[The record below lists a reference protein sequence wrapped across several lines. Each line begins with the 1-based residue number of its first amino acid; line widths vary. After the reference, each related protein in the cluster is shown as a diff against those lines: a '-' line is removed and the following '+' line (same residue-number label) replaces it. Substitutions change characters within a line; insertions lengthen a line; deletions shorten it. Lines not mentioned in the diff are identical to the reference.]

1 MKKYIG
7 STSSEELKR
16 KLDLQ
21 IRKERTADIVGPVIE
36 RISDAY
42 FNETG
47 FELTVM
53 KYYYRE
59 DLDAVLIEFAQYC
72 EYGLGR
78 LIRYTNPGRAKPSDP
93 AMISLDASDDEIY
106 DYVDRLVERLT
117 ERIQKTFDSWKT
129 LVDFDGKDESV
140 FDSEHIIAYIVRSSD
155 CDKSRAANFVRS
167 LLNSGEVVNKLWDY
181 VAEDDEGYYLID
193 ENGDDVH
200 IGRLYYDRAHRNRR

>member
-1 MKKYIG
+1 MKKYIR

-21 IRKERTADIVGPVIE
+21 IRKERIADLVGPVIE

-59 DLDAVLIEFAQYC
+59 DLDAVLIEFAQFC

-78 LIRYTNPGRAKPSDP
+78 LVRYTNPGRAKPSDP
-93 AMISLDASDDEIY
+93 AMISLDASDDE
-106 DYVDRLVERLT
+106 
-117 ERIQKTFDSWKT
+117 
-129 LVDFDGKDESV
+129 LVDYADGDTSHRILLLYASAWGVVLFDETHLGGCLDAGV
-140 FDSEHIIAYIVRSSD
+140 
-155 CDKSRAANFVRS
+155 C
-167 LLNSGEVVNKLWDY
+167 L
-181 VAEDDEGYYLID
+181 YL
-193 ENGDDVH
+193 
-200 IGRLYYDRAHRNRR
+200 

>member
-1 MKKYIG
+1 MKKYIR

-21 IRKERTADIVGPVIE
+21 IKKERTADLVGPVIE

-42 FNETG
+42 FDETG
-47 FELTVM
+47 FKLTVM

-78 LIRYTNPGRAKPSDP
+78 LIGYTNPGRAKPSDP

-117 ERIQKTFDSWKT
+117 ERIQKTFDSWIT
-129 LVDFDGKDESV
+129 LIEFDGKDESV
-140 FDSEHIIAYIVRSSD
+140 LDSESVIDYIVRSSN
-155 CDKSRAANFVRS
+155 CDKSHAANFVRS

-181 VAEDDEGYYLID
+181 VAEDDEGYYLVY
-193 ENGDDVH
+193 ENGDEVH
-200 IGRLYYDRAHRNRR
+200 RGKLYSRRKNI